1 MLRIQENQI
10 SKHKKNFLMGNI
22 VNDDDEIMEKARKT
36 AILARKA
43 IAEAERALQR
53 TQDYFRST
61 GIDTESLISKLEKE
75 AGPNAK
81 REIES
86 MVEVAIQDV
95 KREADDAIREARNAE
110 LAPPARR
117 KIRQLI

>member
-1 MLRIQENQI
+1 MENI
-10 SKHKKNFLMGNI
+10 M
-22 VNDDDEIMEKARKT
+22 NDDDEIMEKARKT